1 MGGRGGSSGFGKTG
15 NLSKLEARRTQL
27 ESKKKHLGNKLEKIY
42 SAEKNSDAYYK
53 TLKARQD
60 VTSKIS
66 ALNDKITKI
75 KSKSP
80 AQAPKK
86 TFVNSFGEATK
97 REITSSSYKRAQARL
112 NREIDNRFKGR

>member
-1 MGGRGGSSGFGKTG
+1 MGGRGGSSGFGRTG

-27 ESKKKHLGNKLEKIY
+27 ESKKKRLGNKLEKIY

-66 ALNDKITKI
+66 VPNIIVSLERNY
-75 KSKSP
+75 
-80 AQAPKK
+80 
-86 TFVNSFGEATK
+86 N
-97 REITSSSYKRAQARL
+97 KRASETAEGCFL
-112 NREIDNRFKGR
+112 MSS